1 MQKKANFLKNF
12 RLSGMANSDA
22 DILSKLEEGSD
33 GFVSMPIR
41 LKKSGEPYKK
51 FSSDEYAGLS
61 LYGSLCP
68 EKGGRIRRENL

>member
-1 MQKKANFLKNF
+1 MQKKANFKNF

-41 LKKSGEPYKK
+41 LK
-51 FSSDEYAGLS
+51 S
-61 LYGSLCP
+61 L
-68 EKGGRIRRENL
+68 ENHIKILQ